1 MKDVREFRRSSRVN
15 WAGLVLGVFALA
27 GCSSIGSSP
36 SPDSPSITDRFTS
49 LFGASPAGQE
59 PAKVAGPDPNLD
71 CPTVDVRQGAST
83 IQVNATGKGADAGT
97 LRYQISISRTAR
109 ECAISGPTM
118 SMKVGIQGRVILG
131 PAGAPGQVDVP
142 LRLALVREGVEP
154 KTIWTKFYKL
164 PVAVPPGQSSVPF
177 AYVEENLVFPVPS
190 ADQLAAYI
198 VYAGFDQGVKE
209 APVKKT
215 KKSKSR

>member
-1 MKDVREFRRSSRVN
+1 MKEPREFKRTSRSV
-15 WAGLVLGVFALA
+15 WAVLPLALAVLA

-36 SPDSPSITDRFTS
+36 SPNSPSLTDRFTS

-59 PAKVAGPDPNLD
+59 PSKVAGPDPNLD

-109 ECAISGPTM
+109 ECAIAGGTM

-131 PAGAPGQVDVP
+131 PVGAPGQVEVP
-142 LRLALVREGVEP
+142 LRLAVVREGVEP
-154 KTIWTKFYKL
+154 KTIWTRFYKL
-164 PVAVPPGQSSVPF
+164 PVAVPAGQSNVPF
-177 AYVEENLVFPVPS
+177 AYVEENLAFPVPS
-190 ADQLAAYI
+190 AGELAAYV
-198 VYAGFDQGVKE
+198 VYAGFDQAVKE
-209 APVKKT
+209 APAKKT